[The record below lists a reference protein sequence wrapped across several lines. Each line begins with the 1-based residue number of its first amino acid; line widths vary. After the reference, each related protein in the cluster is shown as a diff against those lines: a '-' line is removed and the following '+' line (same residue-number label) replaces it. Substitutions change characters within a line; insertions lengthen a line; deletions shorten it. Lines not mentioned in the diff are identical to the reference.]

1 MQLTRSQSMT
11 RAYEFAGV
19 RQRGVSSAGRFLV
32 VSILEDPSLDT
43 SQFGIIC
50 TKKVGKAHLR
60 NKLRRRIREI
70 LREHG
75 DCFGKNHFVVTVL
88 RWRAAEAEYD
98 ELAQDW
104 LRAARRIK
112 RGEGRKQSDIKRPGK
127 PGHPAGNQSGKKS
140 GVEAVGRKE
149 EDSVETSGI
158 LSDKVQ

>member
-1 MQLTRSQSMT
+1 MT

-32 VSILEDPSLDT
+32 LSILEDPSLDT
-43 SQFGIIC
+43 SKFGIIC

-88 RWRAAEAEYD
+88 RWRAAEAEYE

-112 RGEGRKQSDIKRPGK
+112 RGEGRKQSEVRRPGK
-127 PGHPAGNQSGKKS
+127 PEHPAGKRSGKPAGADDNGRKDGGADGTS
-140 GVEAVGRKE
+140 GVLPEAV
-149 EDSVETSGI
+149 
-158 LSDKVQ
+158 Q